1 MLGLVSMFTDVSS
14 QMIFPLVPLYLITVL
29 GAGATAVGVVEGTAE
44 ATASLLKVVSGFW
57 SDKISKRKPFVFLG
71 YLLSAVTK
79 PLFALANVWGLV
91 LLFRGVERIGK
102 GVRDAPRD
110 AIVAESVDAS
120 VRGKNF
126 GLHRAFDGFGSVCG
140 ALLAFL
146 LLPVLGYKNIF
157 LYSAIPAIIAVLFVL
172 FVKEKKAAAKEGTKK
187 PGASMRV
194 SLKAL
199 PMNLRLLIVATS
211 IFALGNF
218 GYAFLLLRAKNI
230 GLGDQTAILLYA
242 LFYAVYVLWAM
253 PAGML
258 SDKIGRKPLLIGG
271 YLLFA
276 VTAFGLI
283 FASSLASVLPFFVI
297 YGIAFATVDGV
308 QRAYVVDFAP
318 PDLKGTALGTFHTAT
333 GVVALPGGFI
343 AGLLWDKI
351 GPQATFIYGVA
362 LSVIALVILLSV
374 DKRAKVAS

>member
-1 MLGLVSMFTDVSS
+1 
-14 QMIFPLVPLYLITVL
+14 
-29 GAGATAVGVVEGTAE
+29 
-44 ATASLLKVVSGFW
+44 
-57 SDKISKRKPFVFLG
+57 
-71 YLLSAVTK
+71 
-79 PLFALANVWGLV
+79 
-91 LLFRGVERIGK
+91 VERIGK

-120 VRGKNF
+120 VRGKNY
-126 GLHRAFDGFGSVCG
+126 GLNRAFDGIGSVCG
-140 ALLAFL
+140 AVLAFL
-146 LLPVLGYKNIF
+146 LLPALGYKHIF
-157 LYSAIPAIIAVLFVL
+157 LYSTIPAVIAVLFVL
-172 FVKEKKAAAKEGTKK
+172 LVKEKKAAEKEGTKK
-187 PGASMRV
+187 PSTSMKV

-218 GYAFLLLRAKNI
+218 GYAFLLLRAKNV
-230 GLGDQTAILLYA
+230 GLSDQTAILLYV

-283 FASSLASVLPFFVI
+283 FASSLASILPFFVI
-297 YGIAFATVDGV
+297 YGIAFATFDGV

-318 PDLKGTALGTFHTAT
+318 PDLKGTALGTFHTAI

-351 GPQATFIYGVA
+351 CPQATFIYGVA
-362 LSVIALVILLSV
+362 LSIIALVILLSV
-374 DKRAKVAS
+374 KKSTKVTN